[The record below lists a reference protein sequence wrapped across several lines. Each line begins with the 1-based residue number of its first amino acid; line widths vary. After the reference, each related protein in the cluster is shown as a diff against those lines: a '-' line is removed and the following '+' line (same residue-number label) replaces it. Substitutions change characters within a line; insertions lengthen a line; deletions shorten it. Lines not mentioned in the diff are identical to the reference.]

1 LLTRKGLAVYGKP
14 GDDSALLRRYHAMQ
28 DLSAR
33 DDLVRRYLPL
43 VRTLA
48 KRYSYT
54 SEPLDDLCQV
64 GAMALCKAIDR
75 YRPGCG
81 ASFKAYAVPTIVGE
95 LRRHFRDRV
104 GAVHV
109 PRGVQELAVLV
120 GRTTEAMT
128 AELGRT
134 PTPREL
140 AERTGRT
147 VEEIVEAVGSVAA
160 RRAQS
165 LTAADEAD
173 EPDRLAVLGDL
184 DPGFEQAEDRAALA
198 PALANLDARDRRIL
212 HLRFAEGLSQSEIAA
227 RVGISQMHVSRLLRR
242 ALQRLHEELETEE

>member
-1 LLTRKGLAVYGKP
+1 
-14 GDDSALLRRYHAMQ
+14 
-28 DLSAR
+28 
-33 DDLVRRYLPL
+33 
-43 VRTLA
+43 
-48 KRYSYT
+48 
-54 SEPLDDLCQV
+54 
-64 GAMALCKAIDR
+64 
-75 YRPGCG
+75 
-81 ASFKAYAVPTIVGE
+81 VGE

-120 GRTTEAMT
+120 GRTTEALT

-147 VEEIVEAVGSVAA
+147 GEEIDEAVGAVAA

>member
-1 LLTRKGLAVYGKP
+1 MNGNDARVAAATDDLSLLRRVRES
-14 GDDSALLRRYHAMQ
+14 GDQAARDELLRRY
-28 DLSAR
+28 LPFAR
-33 DDLVRRYLPL
+33 ALARRFALHG
-43 VRTLA
+43 
-48 KRYSYT
+48 
-54 SEPLDDLCQV
+54 EPLDDLEQV
-64 GAMALCKAIDR
+64 AAIGLLKAIDR
-75 YRPGCG
+75 FDPSHE
-81 ASFKAYAVPTIVGE
+81 AALTTYATPTIVGE

-165 LTAADEAD
+165 LTAADDAD
-173 EPDRLAVLGDL
+173 EPDRLAVLGDV

-242 ALQRLHEELETEE
+242 ALQRLHEELETAE